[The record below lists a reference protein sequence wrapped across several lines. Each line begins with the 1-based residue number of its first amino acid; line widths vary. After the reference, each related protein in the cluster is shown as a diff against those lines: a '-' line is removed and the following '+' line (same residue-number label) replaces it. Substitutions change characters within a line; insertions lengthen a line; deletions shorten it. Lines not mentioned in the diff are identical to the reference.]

1 MEQLMAFRHILCS
14 SVPVLTMHL
23 GQSGPPPRG
32 TVTPHIYLPWL
43 GSKGAGPLVNW
54 QGSPAEEVPRP
65 REASGPASNGHR
77 QIQPGCKIGPM
88 LKPHLECSGSSE
100 TVNRVLPLLLKE
112 AYWD

>member
-43 GSKGAGPLVNW
+43 GSKGAGPLVN
-54 QGSPAEEVPRP
+54 
-65 REASGPASNGHR
+65 
-77 QIQPGCKIGPM
+77 
-88 LKPHLECSGSSE
+88 
-100 TVNRVLPLLLKE
+100 
-112 AYWD
+112 